1 MVLLENTHIEMI
13 ETPKGGFKRSSLA
26 ALGIP
31 WPPKKG
37 WRIRAIGTEV
47 SEGQLSLAIH
57 FSETG
62 KQSKTEARVELSR
75 ASQGQGDFF
84 D

>member
-1 MVLLENTHIEMI
+1 MI

-31 WPPKKG
+31 WPKEKG
-37 WRIRAIGTEV
+37 WRCRAIGTEI
-47 SEGQLSLAIH
+47 SEDQLAIAIH

-62 KQSKTEARVELSR
+62 KQSKAEARVELSR
-75 ASQGQGDFF
+75 ATQGQQDFGY
-84 D
+84 

>member
-1 MVLLENTHIEMI
+1 MILENEHIDMI

-37 WRIRAIGTEV
+37 WRVRLIGTEV
-47 SEGQLSLAIH
+47 SEDQLALAIH

-62 KQSKTEARVELSR
+62 KQPKLVRNQELEMATQYQTPQQS
-75 ASQGQGDFF
+75 
-84 D
+84 

>member
-1 MVLLENTHIEMI
+1 MI

-31 WPPKKG
+31 WPKEKG
-37 WRIRAIGTEV
+37 WRYRAIGTEI
-47 SEGQLSLAIH
+47 SEDQLAIAIH

-62 KQSKTEARVELSR
+62 KQSKAEARVELSR
-75 ASQGQGDFF
+75 ATQGQQDFGY
-84 D
+84 